1 MKQLTIE
8 NFKAMLDNALKNIKE
23 REDEFSKLDAVIG
36 DGDHGQAIVT
46 AMSAIVATAQKGTEF
61 KAMLNDMG
69 FDVMLQ
75 VSGST
80 STLLGA
86 FFLGMSDHASGT
98 ELDAA
103 GVKAMFA
110 GGLANVQKQTK
121 AQKGDKAL
129 EELEDMSGAKVGDKT
144 MMDALIPAVEAIQA
158 CSSDDIKEILEAGA
172 KAALAGAAS
181 TVEMKANFG
190 RARNYGERS
199 VGYADSG
206 ATSWSCMFESFAQA
220 L

>member
-1 MKQLTIE
+1 MTTLTLE
-8 NFKAMLDNALKNIKE
+8 AFKAMMRNALVRIKE

-46 AMSAIVATAQKGTEF
+46 ALTVIVASAEKGTEF
-61 KAMLNDMG
+61 KTMLNDMG
-69 FDVMLQ
+69 FDLMLQ

-80 STLLGA
+80 STLIGA
-86 FFLGMSDHASGT
+86 LFLGMGDNAAGT

-103 GVKAMFA
+103 GVKKMFA

-121 AQKGDKAL
+121 AQKGDK
-129 EELEDMSGAKVGDKT
+129 T
-144 MMDALIPAVEAIQA
+144 MMDALIPAVDAIEA
-158 CSSDDIKEILEAGA
+158 STSDDIKEILTAGA
-172 KAALAGAAS
+172 EAAQVGALA
-181 TVEMKANFG
+181 TVDMKANFG

-199 VGYADSG
+199 IGYADSG
-206 ATSWSCMFESFAQA
+206 ATSWSCMFAAFAEA

>member
-8 NFKAMLDNALKNIKE
+8 AFKGMPNNALTHIKA

-46 AMSAIVATAQKGTEF
+46 AFSVVVKGSEKGTEF
-61 KAMLNDMG
+61 KSMLNDMG
-69 FDVMLQ
+69 FGVMLET
-75 VSGST
+75 SGST

-86 FFLGMSDHASGT
+86 FFLGMSDSAAGT
-98 ELDAA
+98 ELDAE
-103 GVKAMFA
+103 GVKKMFA

-121 AQKGDKAL
+121 AQP
-129 EELEDMSGAKVGDKT
+129 GDKT
-144 MMDALIPAVEAIQA
+144 MMDALVPAIEAIQA
-158 CSSDDIKEILEAGA
+158 CESDDIKEIMTAGA
-172 KAALAGAAS
+172 NAALEGAKK
-181 TVEMKANFG
+181 TVDMKANFG

-199 VGYADSG
+199 IGYADSG
-206 ATSWSCMFESFAQA
+206 ATSWSCMLASFAEA

>member
-8 NFKAMLDNALKNIKE
+8 GFRGMLTNALKHIKA

-46 AMSAIVATAQKGTEF
+46 AFSVVVKASEKGTEF
-61 KAMLNDMG
+61 KSMLNDMG
-69 FDVMLQ
+69 FGVMLET
-75 VSGST
+75 SGST

-86 FFLGMSDHASGT
+86 FFLGMSDSASGS
-98 ELDAA
+98 ELDAE
-103 GVKAMFA
+103 GVKKMFA

-121 AQKGDKAL
+121 AQP
-129 EELEDMSGAKVGDKT
+129 GDKT
-144 MMDALIPAVEAIQA
+144 MMDALVPAVEAMQA
-158 CSSDDIKEILEAGA
+158 CASDDIKEILTAGA
-172 KAALAGAAS
+172 NAALEGAKK
-181 TVEMKANFG
+181 TVDMKANFG

-199 VGYADSG
+199 IGYADSG
-206 ATSWSCMFESFAQA
+206 ATSWSCMLASFAEA

>member
-8 NFKAMLDNALKNIKE
+8 AFKGMLNNALTHIKA

-46 AMSAIVATAQKGTEF
+46 AFSVVVKGSEKGTEF
-61 KAMLNDMG
+61 KSMLNDMG
-69 FDVMLQ
+69 FGVMLET
-75 VSGST
+75 SGST

-86 FFLGMSDHASGT
+86 FFLGMSDSASGT
-98 ELDAA
+98 ELDAE
-103 GVKAMFA
+103 GVKKMFA

-121 AQKGDKAL
+121 AQP
-129 EELEDMSGAKVGDKT
+129 GDKT
-144 MMDALIPAVEAIQA
+144 MMDALVPAVEAMQA
-158 CSSDDIKEILEAGA
+158 CASDDIKEILTAGA
-172 KAALAGAAS
+172 NAALEGAKK
-181 TVEMKANFG
+181 TVDMKANFG

-199 VGYADSG
+199 IGYADSG
-206 ATSWSCMFESFAQA
+206 ATSWSGMLASFAEA

>member
-61 KAMLNDMG
+61 KTMLNDMG

-121 AQKGDKAL
+121 AQKGDK
-129 EELEDMSGAKVGDKT
+129 T
-144 MMDALIPAVEAIQA
+144 MMDALIPAVEAAQKA
-158 CSSDDIKEILEAGA
+158 EDDIMSILEAAKEAAVRGA
-172 KAALAGAAS
+172 KES
-181 TVEMKANFG
+181 EQYISKYG
-190 RARNYGERS
+190 RARSYKEQTIGTPD
-199 VGYADSG
+199 AG
-206 ATSWSCMFESFAQA
+206 AVSTSLFFTGLCDG
-220 L
+220 LK

>member
-1 MKQLTIE
+1 
-8 NFKAMLDNALKNIKE
+8 MLDNALKQIKA

-36 DGDHGQAIVT
+36 DGDHGTAIVT
-46 AMSAIVATAQKGTEF
+46 ALSAIHRIAQNGTEF
-61 KAMLNDMG
+61 KAMLGDMG
-69 FDVMLQ
+69 MGVMLE

-86 FFLGMSDHASGT
+86 FFLGMSDHAAGT

-110 GGLANVQKQTK
+110 GGLANVQQQTK
-121 AQKGDKAL
+121 AQR
-129 EELEDMSGAKVGDKT
+129 GDKT
-144 MMDALIPAVEAIQA
+144 MMDALIPAVEAIEA
-158 CSSDDIKEILEAGA
+158 SDSDNIKEILT
-172 KAALAGAAS
+172 AGAAAALKGAEE
-181 TVEMKANFG
+181 TIPMKANFG

-199 VGYADSG
+199 IGYADSG
-206 ATSWSCMFESFAQA
+206 ATSWSCMFAAFAEA

>member
-8 NFKAMLDNALKNIKE
+8 AFKAMLDHALTQIKA

-36 DGDHGQAIVT
+36 DGDHGTAIVT
-46 AMSAIVATAQKGTEF
+46 ALSAINRIAQNGTEF
-61 KAMLNDMG
+61 KTMLADMG
-69 FDVMLQ
+69 MGVMLE

-86 FFLGMSDHASGT
+86 FFLGMSDGASGT

-110 GGLANVQKQTK
+110 GGLANVQQQTK
-121 AQKGDKAL
+121 AKR
-129 EELEDMSGAKVGDKT
+129 GDKT
-144 MMDALIPAVEAIQA
+144 MMDALILAVEAIQA
-158 CSSDDIKEILEAGA
+158 CPSDDMKEILTAGA
-172 KAALAGAAS
+172 DAALKGAEE
-181 TVEMKANFG
+181 TVQMKANFG

-199 VGYADSG
+199 IGYADSG
-206 ATSWSCMFESFAQA
+206 ATSWSCMFAAFAEA

>member
-8 NFKAMLDNALKNIKE
+8 GFRGMLTNALKHIKA

-46 AMSAIVATAQKGTEF
+46 AFSVVVKGSEKGTEF
-61 KAMLNDMG
+61 KSMLNDMG
-69 FDVMLQ
+69 FGVMLET
-75 VSGST
+75 SGST

-86 FFLGMSDHASGT
+86 FFLGMSDSASGS
-98 ELDAA
+98 ELDAE
-103 GVKAMFA
+103 GVKKMFA

-121 AQKGDKAL
+121 AQP
-129 EELEDMSGAKVGDKT
+129 GDKT
-144 MMDALIPAVEAIQA
+144 MMDALVPAVEAMQA
-158 CSSDDIKEILEAGA
+158 CTSDDIKEILTAGA
-172 KAALAGAAS
+172 NAALEGAKK
-181 TVEMKANFG
+181 TVDMKANFG

-199 VGYADSG
+199 IGYADSG
-206 ATSWSCMFESFAQA
+206 ATSWSCMLASFAEA

>member
-1 MKQLTIE
+1 MEKLTID
-8 NFKAMLDNALKNIKE
+8 NFKAMMNNALKNIKE

-61 KAMLNDMG
+61 KSMLNDMG

-86 FFLGMSDHASGT
+86 FFLGMSDHAAGT

-103 GVKAMFA
+103 AVKAMFA

-121 AQKGDKAL
+121 AQKGDK
-129 EELEDMSGAKVGDKT
+129 T
-144 MMDALIPAVEAIQA
+144 MMDALIR
-158 CSSDDIKEILEAGA
+158 L
-172 KAALAGAAS
+172 
-181 TVEMKANFG
+181 
-190 RARNYGERS
+190 
-199 VGYADSG
+199 
-206 ATSWSCMFESFAQA
+206 
-220 L
+220 

>member
-61 KAMLNDMG
+61 KTMLNDMG

-110 GGLANVQKQTK
+110 GGCLSELRDITT
-121 AQKGDKAL
+121 AQ
-129 EELEDMSGAKVGDKT
+129 VGDKT

-158 CSSDDIKEILEAGA
+158 CPSDDIKEILEAGA

>member
-8 NFKAMLDNALKNIKE
+8 AFKGMLNNALTQIKA

-46 AMSAIVATAQKGTEF
+46 AFSVVVKASEKGTEF
-61 KAMLNDMG
+61 KSMLNDMG
-69 FDVMLQ
+69 FGVMLET
-75 VSGST
+75 SGST

-86 FFLGMSDHASGT
+86 FFLGMSDCAEGT
-98 ELDAA
+98 ELDAE
-103 GVKAMFA
+103 GVRKMFA
-110 GGLANVQKQTK
+110 GGLANVRKQTK
-121 AQKGDKAL
+121 AQP
-129 EELEDMSGAKVGDKT
+129 GDKT
-144 MMDALIPAVEAIQA
+144 MMDALVPAVEAIQA
-158 CSSDDIKEILEAGA
+158 CKSDDIKEIMTAGA
-172 KAALAGAAS
+172 NAAVEGAKK
-181 TVEMKANFG
+181 TVNMKANFG

-206 ATSWSCMFESFAQA
+206 ATSWSCMFAAFADA

>member
-1 MKQLTIE
+1 MKQLTVE
-8 NFKAMLDNALKNIKE
+8 AFKAMLDHALKQIKA

-36 DGDHGQAIVT
+36 DGDHGTAIVT
-46 AMSAIVATAQKGTEF
+46 ALSAINRIAGNGTEF
-61 KAMLNDMG
+61 KAMLGDMG
-69 FDVMLQ
+69 MGVMLE

-110 GGLANVQKQTK
+110 GGLENVQQQT
-121 AQKGDKAL
+121 Q
-129 EELEDMSGAKVGDKT
+129 AKRGDKT

-158 CSSDDIKEILEAGA
+158 CPSDDIKEILTAGA
-172 KAALAGAAS
+172 QAALKGAED
-181 TVEMKANFG
+181 TVQMKANFG

-199 VGYADSG
+199 IGFADSG
-206 ATSWSCMFESFAQA
+206 ATSWSCMFASFAEA